1 MDLQS
6 NLTEYIII
14 AITKSERLTISQQKI
29 FKVNS
34 LRNLRNTLNVAHHDC
49 IWQNKKKSGLF
60 LYKNMVLLNV
70 GLKKT
75 YK

>member
-14 AITKSERLTISQQKI
+14 AITKSERLTISQH
-29 FKVNS
+29 FFFEVNS

-49 IWQNKKKSGLF
+49 IWQNKNKSGLF
-60 LYKNMVLLNV
+60 LYKNMILLNV